1 MCVIIALI
9 YMSISKIPRAN
20 ETKRAYAVVK
30 SQTVETLARN
40 GATSQPF

>member
-1 MCVIIALI
+1 MHYNNADIHL
-9 YMSISKIPRAN
+9 SISKIPRAN
-20 ETKRAYAVVK
+20 EAKRVYDAVK